1 MKWVG
6 LIAAALVLALA
17 CRSSPPVWQRVD
29 GSLVIPN
36 ELARDEETCRASRG
50 GMGTQGAR
58 QRADDMKL
66 AHEACMAERGWI
78 LEPQ

>member
-17 CRSSPPVWQRVD
+17 CTSSPPVWQRVD
-29 GSLVIPN
+29 GSPVIEN
-36 ELARDEETCRASRG
+36 EFIRDEGTCRASQG
-50 GMGTQGAR
+50 GVPTQGAR
-58 QRADDMKL
+58 RRADDMKL

>member
-17 CRSSPPVWQRVD
+17 CMSSPPVWQRVD
-29 GSLVIPN
+29 GSPVLPN
-36 ELARDEETCRASRG
+36 ELARDEDTCRASHG
-50 GMGTQGAR
+50 GVPTQGAK
-58 QRADDMKL
+58 QRAHDMEL